1 VVVEVVVQ
9 VVVADVAGGSRVD
22 TAACAW
28 APSII
33 TAAPLRAIASLIQKG
48 LSKRLSKG
56 LSKGLTIVVAIVGCS
71 MLAGCS
77 SSAPS
82 RPQLAYGGSSRPV
95 EHVVRPGETVYHIA
109 HAYGVSVQR
118 LLEVNH
124 LSDSRDL
131 RVGQSLL
138 IPGSYTYASLGGA
151 ESSSGALWNVP
162 RAPRQFAW
170 PLWSGTVTSG
180 FGMRHGA
187 MHQGIDIAAPA
198 GTTVHAADAGV
209 VAFAGRLNGYGNTV
223 IIRHSDNYATV
234 YGHNARILVSE
245 GSAVARGQS
254 IAEVG
259 TSGRTTGPNL
269 HFEVRYDNHAYNPL
283 SYLAP
288 PGPSPIESF
297 ARNGPS

>member
-1 VVVEVVVQ
+1 VVEED
-9 VVVADVAGGSRVD
+9 AAESRVD
-22 TAACAW
+22 TATSASAT
-28 APSII
+28 SIVP
-33 TAAPLRAIASLIQKG
+33 AASLAIASI
-48 LSKRLSKG
+48 
-56 LSKGLTIVVAIVGCS
+56 LTIVVCWGCS
-71 MLAGCS
+71 A
-77 SSAPS
+77 SAP
-82 RPQLAYGGSSRPV
+82 RNPPLASYSGNPRPV

-118 LLEVNH
+118 LLEANH

-151 ESSSGALWNVP
+151 ETVSGAMWNVP
-162 RAPRQFAW
+162 RASRQFAW

-180 FGMRHGA
+180 FGVRHGT
-187 MHQGIDIAAPA
+187 MHDGVDIAAPV
-198 GTTVHAADAGV
+198 GTAVHAADSGMV
-209 VAFAGRLNGYGNTV
+209 VFVGKLNGYGNTV
-223 IIRHSDNYATV
+223 IVRHSDNYVTV
-234 YGHNARILVSE
+234 YGHNSRILVSE
-245 GSAVARGQS
+245 GSSVARGQN

-288 PGPSPIESF
+288 PGPSPMESF

>member
-1 VVVEVVVQ
+1 VVDEE
-9 VVVADVAGGSRVD
+9 AGESEVD
-22 TAACAW
+22 TAAR
-28 APSII
+28 PPV
-33 TAAPLRAIASLIQKG
+33 TAYAIAAVI
-48 LSKRLSKG
+48 
-56 LSKGLTIVVAIVGCS
+56 TIVAAIFAC
-71 MLAGCS
+71 AGCS

-82 RPQLAYGGSSRPV
+82 RAQYPPYGSNGRPV
-95 EHVVRPGETVYHIA
+95 EHVVRSGETAYHIA
-109 HAYGVSVQR
+109 HIYGVSVQR

-138 IPGSYTYASLGGA
+138 IPGSYAYASLGVG
-151 ESSSGALWNVP
+151 ESATGNSMWNVP
-162 RAPRQFAW
+162 RASRQFSW

-180 FGMRHGA
+180 FGIRHGT
-187 MHQGIDIAAPA
+187 MHDGVDIAAPL
-198 GTTVHAADAGV
+198 GTAVHAADSGAV
-209 VAFAGRLNGYGNTV
+209 VFVGRLNGYGNTV
-223 IIRHSDNYATV
+223 IVRHSDNYVTI
-234 YGHNARILVSE
+234 YGHNSRILVSE
-245 GSAVARGQS
+245 GSPVARGQN

-259 TSGRTTGPNL
+259 TSGRTSGPNL

>member
-1 VVVEVVVQ
+1 VVVEVAVQ
-9 VVVADVAGGSRVD
+9 VVVADVACESRVD

-28 APSII
+28 APSIV
-33 TAAPLRAIASLIQKG
+33 TAAPLRAIASLI
-48 LSKRLSKG
+48 SKA
-56 LSKGLTIVVAIVGCS
+56 LTIVVAIVGCS
-71 MLAGCS
+71 MLVGCS

-82 RPQLAYGGSSRPV
+82 RPQFAYGGSSRPV

-109 HAYGVSVQR
+109 RAYGVSVQS
-118 LLEVNH
+118 LLEANH

-151 ESSSGALWNVP
+151 ESASGALWNVP

-170 PLWSGTVTSG
+170 PLWSGKVTSG

>member
-1 VVVEVVVQ
+1 MEDVVEE
-9 VVVADVAGGSRVD
+9 DAGESKVD
-22 TAACAW
+22 TAARASAMSIVAA
-28 APSII
+28 APPLAIVSII
-33 TAAPLRAIASLIQKG
+33 
-48 LSKRLSKG
+48 
-56 LSKGLTIVVAIVGCS
+56 SKGLTIVVAIIGCS
-71 MLAGCS
+71 ILSGCA

-82 RPQLAYGGSSRPV
+82 SPQLVYGASSRRPA

-109 HAYGVSVQR
+109 HVYGVSVQR
-118 LLEVNH
+118 LLEANH

-151 ESSSGALWNVP
+151 ESASGTMWNEP

-180 FGMRHGA
+180 FGMRHGT
-187 MHQGIDIAAPA
+187 MHDGVDISAPA
-198 GTTVHAADAGV
+198 GTTVHAADSGV
-209 VAFAGRLNGYGNTV
+209 VAFAGKLNGYGNTV
-223 IIRHSDNYATV
+223 IIRHSDNYVTV
-234 YGHNARILVSE
+234 YGHNSRILVSE
-245 GSAVARGQS
+245 GSPVAHGQS

-288 PGPSPIESF
+288 PGPSSIESF

>member
-1 VVVEVVVQ
+1 V
-9 VVVADVAGGSRVD
+9 DDGSGEGKVD
-22 TAACAW
+22 TAARAS
-28 APSII
+28 ATSIV
-33 TAAPLRAIASLIQKG
+33 TAAPPLAIASTI
-48 LSKRLSKG
+48 
-56 LSKGLTIVVAIVGCS
+56 SKGLTIVVAIVGCS
-71 MLAGCS
+71 IFSGCS

-82 RPQLAYGGSSRPV
+82 NLPLAYSGSSWPPV
-95 EHVVRPGETVYHIA
+95 QHVVRPGETVYHLA
-109 HAYGVSVQR
+109 RVYGVSVQR
-118 LLEVNH
+118 LVEANH

-151 ESSSGALWNVP
+151 ESTSGTMWNVP

-180 FGMRHGA
+180 FGMRHGT
-187 MHQGIDIAAPA
+187 MHDGVDISAPA
-198 GTTVHAADAGV
+198 GTTVHAADSGV
-209 VAFAGRLNGYGNTV
+209 VAFAGKLNGYGNTI
-223 IIRHSDNYATV
+223 IIRHSDNYVTV
-234 YGHNARILVSE
+234 YGHNSRILVSE
-245 GSAVARGQS
+245 GSPVARGQS

-269 HFEVRYDNHAYNPL
+269 HFEVRYDNYAYNPL

>member
-1 VVVEVVVQ
+1 VLVVDE
-9 VVVADVAGGSRVD
+9 DAGDGRID
-22 TAACAW
+22 IAARAS
-28 APSII
+28 AASIV
-33 TAAPLRAIASLIQKG
+33 TAAPSLAIASLI
-48 LSKRLSKG
+48 
-56 LSKGLTIVVAIVGCS
+56 TIFVAIIGCS
-71 MLAGCS
+71 MFSGCS
-77 SSAPS
+77 VSAPS
-82 RPQLAYGGSSRPV
+82 SPQLTYGATSRPV

-118 LLEVNH
+118 LLQANH

-138 IPGSYTYASLGGA
+138 IPGSYTYASLGGP
-151 ESSSGALWNVP
+151 ESNLGSMWNVP

-180 FGMRHGA
+180 FGMRHGT
-187 MHQGIDIAAPA
+187 MHDGVDISAPA
-198 GTTVHAADAGV
+198 GTTVHAADSGV
-209 VAFAGRLNGYGNTV
+209 VAFAGKLNGYGNTV
-223 IIRHSDNYATV
+223 ILRHTDNYVTV
-234 YGHNARILVSE
+234 YGHNSRILVNE
-245 GSAVARGQS
+245 GSPVARGQS

>member
-1 VVVEVVVQ
+1 MVVDDGACESKVE
-9 VVVADVAGGSRVD
+9 
-22 TAACAW
+22 TAARAS
-28 APSII
+28 ATSIV
-33 TAAPLRAIASLIQKG
+33 TAAPSLAIASII
-48 LSKRLSKG
+48 
-56 LSKGLTIVVAIVGCS
+56 SKGLTIVVAIVGCS
-71 MLAGCS
+71 IFSGCS
-77 SSAPS
+77 SAAPS
-82 RPQLAYGGSSRPV
+82 NPPLAYSGSSRPPV
-95 EHVVRPGETVYHIA
+95 KHVVRPGETVYHLA
-109 HAYGVSVQR
+109 RVYGVSVQR
-118 LLEVNH
+118 LVEANH

-151 ESSSGALWNVP
+151 ESASGTMWNVP

-170 PLWSGTVTSG
+170 HLWSGTVTSG
-180 FGMRHGA
+180 FGMRHGT
-187 MHQGIDIAAPA
+187 MHDGVDISAPA
-198 GTTVHAADAGV
+198 GTAVHAADSGV
-209 VAFAGRLNGYGNTV
+209 VAFAGKLNGYGNTV
-223 IIRHSDNYATV
+223 IIRHSDNYVTV

-245 GSAVARGQS
+245 GSPVARGQS
-254 IAEVG
+254 IGAVG